1 MLNAIARQLR
11 DTLVRRLPYNIDDP
25 KMNVREWT
33 YATFTRYLEMEKNE
47 CNAYAQ
53 LLDECIAHVQ
63 GGFPFNPQIDV
74 TKPGDFNWIKYSG
87 PEEAE
92 HIRHRMLFEFVRA
105 DLLLFAESGEIHFAD
120 LESYRTLKQV
130 IDEYDSCIEGGI
142 RHRFFSRLDL
152 EEHEHDYGY
161 DLVTIAEDRE
171 IARKKLYAGKL
182 TTRFAKV
189 LFENEDK
196 EMSFGEIYRLMKVTG
211 KGQRRIPQWID
222 ELGIDAGVSKG
233 VYLKLNG
240 DVLTFRSSYLQPRKQ
255 DS

>member
-11 DTLVRRLPYNIDDP
+11 DTLVRRLPYNIDHP
-25 KMNVREWT
+25 KLNIREWG
-33 YATFTRYLEMEKNE
+33 YVTFTRYLEMDKDE
-47 CNAYAQ
+47 CNAYVQ

-63 GGFPFNPQIDV
+63 GNFPFNPDIDV
-74 TKPGDFNWIKYSG
+74 AKGGEQNWIKHYD
-87 PEEAE
+87 PEEAR
-92 HIRHRMLFEFVRA
+92 HIRHRMLFEFARA
-105 DLLLFAESGEIHFAD
+105 DLLFPEESGAFHFAD
-120 LESYRTLKQV
+120 LEPYRILKQV

-211 KGQRRIPQWID
+211 KGQRRIRQWID
-222 ELGIDAGVSKG
+222 ELGVDMGVSKG
-233 VYLKLNG
+233 VYLKLDG
-240 DVLTFRSSYLQPRKQ
+240 DVITFRSSYLQPRKK